1 MYVPFVISFRP
12 RETRVMRACEIAMEV
27 ALMLDVGLQFNVA
40 RVGGPEAKL
49 LMERR
54 AIAAHY
60 LRLWFWVDA
69 LASAPVTMLGASS
82 GGRSSLRLFR
92 LARMYRL
99 ARVVKLSGLMQ
110 ALNLHEDLRRWFK
123 YSKFS
128 HLLRLLNVF
137 LVLLLLMHFLTC
149 IWHGVVRDARTG
161 AWLEYALRE
170 DAQIL
175 RLVRA
180 AARAARATARGPF
193 SSRRC

>member
-69 LASAPVTMLGASS
+69 LASAPVTMLGEQRRPELAA
-82 GGRSSLRLFR
+82 LFR
-92 LARMYRL
+92 PRACTGSAR
-99 ARVVKLSGLMQ
+99 Q
-110 ALNLHEDLRRWFK
+110 AL
-123 YSKFS
+123 
-128 HLLRLLNVF
+128 
-137 LVLLLLMHFLTC
+137 
-149 IWHGVVRDARTG
+149 GG
-161 AWLEYALRE
+161 
-170 DAQIL
+170 
-175 RLVRA
+175 
-180 AARAARATARGPF
+180 
-193 SSRRC
+193 